1 MAKKGVLLH
10 QQRTKIGVQHIG
22 LFGVMVVVLFLFF
35 QFSVIPWGVSQFV
48 VSLFKPS
55 GEKLEKIG
63 FVKFEGLVW
72 ASVSKEKEALLKGK
86 NAKVSKDAINKEY
99 IFDFTFTERT
109 MDRDG
114 YVKSSGEFYARS
126 EVLGEHAIILEPW
139 IGFSILALDL
149 ALLISVLVT
158 IVLPSRLGLFALL
171 FDRQIDDTKVKIR
184 LQTGFSD
191 QIVDLLT
198 LPDDKLA
205 EKDFDEV
212 KSAFKLVWNRTMAE
226 DMEGNFKQAKFE
238 DFFFD
243 DINIVE
249 FRNNTLYSR
258 IKEFFSDFLVKEIL
272 DTKNA
277 LLWRRNHFSIMKGLR
292 LYMSHHITEK
302 YQNLVTGLA
311 YGGAAF
317 LIVAVGIRGLKFIPA
332 AKPSFILLAIF
343 LEFTMLSL
351 LAFTLIYTEEEERM
365 DKMLKK
371 MEDANRSQLEALRGQ
386 QTDIHQLANALVGQ
400 TAEIIKSR
408 VEKAIEQYMTSGD
421 KVQQVIAS
429 EIAKKIIFGLRES
442 SDIEKK

>member
-1 MAKKGVLLH
+1 MTKKNFAIRQHRSKVGPQHTLLYFAM
-10 QQRTKIGVQHIG
+10 
-22 LFGVMVVVLFLFF
+22 LVVFFLFF
-35 QFSVIPWGVSQFV
+35 QYTVIPNLFSQFV
-48 VSLFKPS
+48 VPLFKPS
-55 GEKLEKIG
+55 DEKLAKIG
-63 FVKFEGLVW
+63 FVKFDGLVY
-72 ASVSKEKEALLKGK
+72 ASTTKEKETLLAGKG
-86 NAKVSKDAINKEY
+86 ATISKEY
-99 IFDFTFTERT
+99 INREFVFDFSWKKREL
-109 MDRDG
+109 DKDG
-114 YVKSSGEFYARS
+114 YTKKANEWYVRS
-126 EVLGEHAIILEPW
+126 EVLGENAIILEPW
-139 IGFSILALDL
+139 IGATILAMDFAAVL
-149 ALLISVLVT
+149 ATLIS
-158 IVLPSRLGLFALL
+158 IFLPVKFGLFASL

-198 LPDDKLA
+198 LPDDKLS

-212 KSAFKLVWNRTMAE
+212 RGLFRQVWNRTIVE
-226 DMEGNFKQAKFE
+226 DVEVISKQAKFE
-238 DFFFD
+238 EFFQD
-243 DINIVE
+243 DTDIVQ
-249 FRNNTLYSR
+249 FRNEVLYSR

-272 DTKNA
+272 DTMNA
-277 LLWRRNHFSIMKGLR
+277 LHWRRNHFALGKGLR

-302 YQNLVTGLA
+302 YSNLVTGLA

-400 TAEIIKSR
+400 TSELIKSR
-408 VEKAIEQYMTSGD
+408 VEKSIEQYMTSGD
-421 KVQQVIAS
+421 KVQQIIAS
-429 EIAKKIIFGLRES
+429 EIANKIIFGLRET
-442 SDIEKK
+442 ENKG

>member
-1 MAKKGVLLH
+1 MVKKSALLKE
-10 QQRTKIGVQHIG
+10 QRTKVGLQHLLIFFVL
-22 LFGVMVVVLFLFF
+22 LFVFF
-35 QFSVIPWGVSQFV
+35 VFNMFNLIPWGTAQFV
-48 VSLFKPS
+48 VPLFKPS
-55 GEKLEKIG
+55 GEKLEKVG
-63 FVKFEGLVW
+63 FVKFQGLVW
-72 ASVSKEKEALLKGK
+72 ASTSKDKQAMLQGKEVPVSKEY
-86 NAKVSKDAINKEY
+86 INRDY
-99 IFDFTFTERT
+99 IFDFTFQKRT
-109 MDRDG
+109 MEKDG
-114 YVKSSGEFYARS
+114 YVKGANEFYVRS
-126 EVLGEHAIILEPW
+126 EILGENAIILEPY
-139 IGFSILALDL
+139 IGFTILALDVAML
-149 ALLISVLVT
+149 ITVLITILLPT
-158 IVLPSRLGLFALL
+158 RLGLLALL
-171 FDRQIDDTKVKIR
+171 FDRQIDDTKTKIR

-205 EKDFDEV
+205 EKDFEEV
-212 KSAFKLVWNRTMAE
+212 KSAFRIIWNRTMVE
-226 DMEGNFKQAKFE
+226 DLESSYKQAKFE
-238 DFFFD
+238 DFFYD

-249 FRNNTLYSR
+249 FRNYTLYSR

-277 LLWRRNHFSIMKGLR
+277 LLWRRNHSQIFKGLR

-302 YQNLVTGLA
+302 YQNFVTGLA

-351 LAFTLIYTEEEERM
+351 LAITLMYTEEEERM

-400 TAEIIKSR
+400 TAEIIKTR
-408 VEKAIEQYMTSGD
+408 VEKSIEQYLTSGD
-421 KVQQVIAS
+421 KVQSIIAQ
-429 EIAKKIIFGLRES
+429 EIARKIIFGLRES
-442 SDIEKK
+442 DEEKK

>member
-10 QQRTKIGVQHIG
+10 QQRTKIGIQHTG
-22 LFGVMVVVLFLFF
+22 LFGIMVIVLFMFF

-72 ASVSKEKEALLKGK
+72 ASVARDKEPLLKGK
-86 NAKVSKDAINKEY
+86 DAKISKDAINRDY
-99 IFDFTFTERT
+99 IFDFTFVERT
-109 MDRDG
+109 IDRDG
-114 YVKSSGEFYARS
+114 YVKGANEFYARS
-126 EVLGEHAIILEPW
+126 EILGENAIILEPW

-149 ALLISVLVT
+149 ALLIAVLIT
-158 IVLPSRLGLFALL
+158 ILLPSQLGLFALL

-212 KSAFKLVWNRTMAE
+212 KSAFKLVWNRTMTE
-226 DMEGNFKQAKFE
+226 DMEGNYKQAKFE
-238 DFFFD
+238 DFFYD

-277 LLWRRNHFSIMKGLR
+277 LLWRRNHFQIMKGLR

-317 LIVAVGIRGLKFIPA
+317 LIVAVGVRGLKFIPA

-400 TAEIIKSR
+400 TAEIIKTR
-408 VEKAIEQYMTSGD
+408 VEKSIEQYMTSGD

-442 SDIEKK
+442 DDNK

>member
-1 MAKKGVLLH
+1 MTKKNVLIR
-10 QQRTKIGVQHIG
+10 QQRSKIGSQHIM
-22 LFGVMVVVLFLFF
+22 LYFLMLIVFFVFF
-35 QFSVIPWGVSQFV
+35 QFSVIPFIFSQFV
-48 VSLFKPS
+48 VPLFKPND
-55 GEKLEKIG
+55 EKLAKIG
-63 FVKFEGLVW
+63 FVKFDGLVY
-72 ASVSKEKEALLKGK
+72 ASTSKDKEALLLGK
-86 NAKVSKDAINKEY
+86 NAQISKDYINREY
-99 IFDFTFTERT
+99 IFDFSWKKR
-109 MDRDG
+109 DLDKDG
-114 YVKSSGEFYARS
+114 YAKKSNEWYVRS
-126 EVLGEHAIILEPW
+126 EVLGENAIILEPW
-139 IGFSILALDL
+139 IGATILAIDL
-149 ALLISVLVT
+149 ALVFATLIS
-158 IVLPSRLGLFALL
+158 IFLPIKIGLFASL

-205 EKDFDEV
+205 EKEFDEV
-212 KSAFKLVWNRTMAE
+212 KAAFRTIWNRTIVE
-226 DMEGNFKQAKFE
+226 DMEVAYKQAKFE
-238 DFFFD
+238 DFFHD
-243 DINIVE
+243 EINIVE

-277 LLWRRNHFSIMKGLR
+277 LIWRRNHFAMGKGLR

-302 YQNLVTGLA
+302 YQNMVTGFA

-400 TAEIIKSR
+400 TAEIIKGR
-408 VEKAIEQYMTSGD
+408 VEKAIEGYMSSGD
-421 KVQQVIAS
+421 KVQQIIAQ

-442 SDIEKK
+442 DEMNK

>member
-1 MAKKGVLLH
+1 MAKKNVAIRH
-10 QQRTKIGVQHIG
+10 QRSKIGAQH
-22 LFGVMVVVLFLFF
+22 LVLFFAMAIVFFLFA
-35 QFSVIPWGVSQFV
+35 QFTIIPNLFSSFV
-48 VSLFKPS
+48 VPLFKPS
-55 GEKLEKIG
+55 DEKMAKIG
-63 FVKFEGLVW
+63 FVKFDGLVY
-72 ASVSKEKEALLKGK
+72 ASTSKDKEALFSGK
-86 NAKVSKDAINKEY
+86 NAEISKEIINREY
-99 IFDFTFTERT
+99 VFDFSWKARDLEKHGYAKKATEW
-109 MDRDG
+109 
-114 YVKSSGEFYARS
+114 YVRS
-126 EVLGEHAIILEPW
+126 EVLGENAIILEPW
-139 IGFSILALDL
+139 IGATILAIDVAIVLSIL
-149 ALLISVLVT
+149 ISIFLPTKIGLVA
-158 IVLPSRLGLFALL
+158 SL

-198 LPDDKLA
+198 LPDDKLSD
-205 EKDFDEV
+205 KDFDEV
-212 KSAFKLVWNRTMAE
+212 KAAFRTIWNRTIVE
-226 DMEGNFKQAKFE
+226 DMEVAYKQAKFE
-238 DFFFD
+238 DFFSD
-243 DINIVE
+243 DIDLVQ

-277 LLWRRNHFSIMKGLR
+277 MLWRRNHFALGKGLR

-302 YQNLVTGLA
+302 YQNMVTGFA

-332 AKPSFILLAIF
+332 TKPSFILLAIF

-400 TAEIIKSR
+400 TAEIIKNR
-408 VEKAIEQYMTSGD
+408 VETAIEQYMTSGD
-421 KVQQVIAS
+421 KVQQIIAS
-429 EIAKKIIFGLRES
+429 EIANKIIFGLRES
-442 SDIEKK
+442 ESKK